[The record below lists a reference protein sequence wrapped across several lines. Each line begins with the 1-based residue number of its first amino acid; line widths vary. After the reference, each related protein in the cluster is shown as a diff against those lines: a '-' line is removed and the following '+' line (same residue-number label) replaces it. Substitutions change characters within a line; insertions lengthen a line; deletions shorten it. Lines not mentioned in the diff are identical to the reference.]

1 MSQLACRECHRVTR
15 DEVCPS
21 CGSENLSEDWSGY
34 VIIIEPDESEIADR
48 MEVKLAGRYAL
59 KVR

>member
-1 MSQLACRECHRVTR
+1 MTKLACRECHRVTR

-34 VIIIEPDESEIADR
+34 VVIIEPGESEIAEK
-48 MEVKLAGRYAL
+48 MEVELSGSYSL

>member
-1 MSQLACRECHRVTR
+1 MSKLACRECHRVTR

-34 VIIIEPDESEIADR
+34 VVIIEPGESEIAEK
-48 MEVKLAGRYAL
+48 MEVELSGSYAL